1 MDVTGPPDPRT
12 ARWAWAEIDLDAV
25 EHNVRVLRDVVRPA
39 EVWAVV
45 KANGYG
51 HGAMTVARAA
61 LQAGVTGLCVAL
73 VHEGVELR
81 SAGIDAPILVLS
93 QQPPAALSSMVAA
106 DLTPTVYDRAMLD
119 GVTAAVRS
127 AGRTDYGVHVKV
139 DTGMHRVGAEPHQ
152 AIRLA
157 TEVLARRPTLRLAG
171 VFTHLAVADQPQQEF
186 TAAQLA
192 RFDDVLR
199 SLAAVGID
207 PGTVHVA
214 NSAGA
219 LAHPAARRHVVR
231 AGIALYGIAPGP
243 EIADRCGDLHPVMS
257 LKSRVSY
264 VKRVAAGE
272 RISYGLRYRFE
283 RAATVATVP
292 IGYADGVRRAFGTSG
307 GHVLIGG
314 RRRPIAGVVTM
325 DQLTVDCDEDDV
337 DIGDEVVLIGAQGDE
352 RITVEDWADALGTIG
367 YEIVCGVSDRVPR
380 MLVRSSWGG
389 R

>member
-51 HGAMTVARAA
+51 HGAVTVARAA

-292 IGYADGVRRAFGTSG
+292 IGYADGVRRALGTSG

-337 DIGDEVVLIGAQGDE
+337 DIGD
-352 RITVEDWADALGTIG
+352 
-367 YEIVCGVSDRVPR
+367 
-380 MLVRSSWGG
+380 
-389 R
+389 